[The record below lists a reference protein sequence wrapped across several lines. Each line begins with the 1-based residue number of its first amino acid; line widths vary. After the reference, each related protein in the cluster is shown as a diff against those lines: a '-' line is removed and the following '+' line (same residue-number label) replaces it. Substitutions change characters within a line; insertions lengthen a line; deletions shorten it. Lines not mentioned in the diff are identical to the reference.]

1 MSKLF
6 RKITERLFG
15 RKSEKE
21 NNDTEKIVKESIPLS
36 EALKQWR
43 KEKQVEKEPR

>member
-6 RKITERLFG
+6 RKISERLSG
-15 RKSEKE
+15 KKSEKE
-21 NNDTEKIVKESIPLS
+21 DNDTERIVKESIPLS

-43 KEKQVEKEPR
+43 EKNGS

>member
-6 RKITERLFG
+6 RKISERLFG

-21 NNDTEKIVKESIPLS
+21 NNDTERIVKESITLS

-43 KEKQVEKEPR
+43 KENGS

>member
-6 RKITERLFG
+6 RKIAERLLG

-21 NNDTEKIVKESIPLS
+21 NNDTERIVKESIPLS
-36 EALKQWR
+36 EAFKQWR
-43 KEKQVEKEPR
+43 EKNGS

>member
-6 RKITERLFG
+6 RKIAERLLG

-21 NNDTEKIVKESIPLS
+21 NNDTERIVKESIPLS

-43 KEKQVEKEPR
+43 KENGS